1 MHRALLLSV
10 LLSVLALPGQAS
22 DGVATEG
29 KLSDKDFFRLATCGA
44 TPGGDCDGPVVRW
57 AQTQITLA
65 LAAPSRHYPSAL
77 AASASVALDRAI
89 NEINGAG
96 GGIRITRDDRLIEP
110 DIIVMSKAVGGGLPM
125 ALLGIKRQFDAWAPG
140 AHTGTF
146 RGNQM
151 AMAAGSAVIHYLV
164 EHRLAEHAEA
174 MGLRLR
180 QHLQQLQRDYPQL
193 GDVRGRGLML
203 GVELVEPQGERD
215 ALGYPQANREL
226 AAKVQRECL
235 KRGLILELGGRHGAV
250 VRFLP
255 PLIISAEQIDDV
267 AQRFAEALIAAV

>member
-10 LLSVLALPGQAS
+10 LLSLLALPGQAS

-65 LAAPSRHYPSAL
+65 LAAPSRHYPSTL

-110 DIIVMSKAVGGGLPM
+110 DIIVSSRTFRRRANARHPRIPNGQPSALIMWLWWDENAEITSASMLISEDIRETDLPSVVLEELYQCLGFLYDIENRYYEGRSILSQDSNDTTEIIGQDRM
-125 ALLGIKRQFDAWAPG
+125 ALRTL
-140 AHTGTF
+140 
-146 RGNQM
+146 
-151 AMAAGSAVIHYLV
+151 
-164 EHRLAEHAEA
+164 
-174 MGLRLR
+174 
-180 QHLQQLQRDYPQL
+180 YP
-193 GDVRGRGLML
+193 
-203 GVELVEPQGERD
+203 
-215 ALGYPQANREL
+215 
-226 AAKVQRECL
+226 
-235 KRGLILELGGRHGAV
+235 
-250 VRFLP
+250 
-255 PLIISAEQIDDV
+255 
-267 AQRFAEALIAAV
+267 

>member
-10 LLSVLALPGQAS
+10 LLSLLALPGQAS

-65 LAAPSRHYPSAL
+65 LAAPSRHYPSTL

-110 DIIVMSKAVGGGLPM
+110 DIIVSLPELSDGEPTRGIPRIPNGQPIGVGFMWLWWDENAEITSASMLISEDIRETDLPSVVLEELYQCLGFLYDIENRYYEGRSILSQDSNDTTEIIGQDRM
-125 ALLGIKRQFDAWAPG
+125 ALRTL
-140 AHTGTF
+140 
-146 RGNQM
+146 
-151 AMAAGSAVIHYLV
+151 
-164 EHRLAEHAEA
+164 
-174 MGLRLR
+174 
-180 QHLQQLQRDYPQL
+180 YP
-193 GDVRGRGLML
+193 
-203 GVELVEPQGERD
+203 
-215 ALGYPQANREL
+215 
-226 AAKVQRECL
+226 
-235 KRGLILELGGRHGAV
+235 
-250 VRFLP
+250 
-255 PLIISAEQIDDV
+255 
-267 AQRFAEALIAAV
+267 